1 MAWVKFSDNF
11 PHHPKVIGLSNE
23 AFRLHVEAMCHANH
37 YLTDG
42 FITFGA
48 ADAMATTIVRALF
61 LTVAARANDAFHAP
75 DPSTDLPSPND
86 VVEELVKVGIW
97 DAEKGGYRIH
107 DYHKYQPPRE
117 EVEARQ
123 KAEQLARQTGG
134 RLRAAG
140 AARDEKGRLLPTNT
154 QLTQLTGQ
162 LPPSPGPVP
171 GPVIG
176 PPSPVG
182 KKQSPRREGARFA
195 APTCDEVKSFW
206 RERKLTGD
214 PEDFFDYFSNT
225 KWRLSGGKGA
235 VMADWHLA
243 AQRWSRND
251 PVIRPRG
258 NGAAPRQVDPVA
270 AAQAAAENDRQL
282 KEARAKLARGEGV

>member
-42 FITFGA
+42 LITCGA

-61 LTVAARANDAFHAP
+61 LTVAARASDAFHAP
-75 DPSTDLPSPND
+75 DPTHDLPGPQH
-86 VVEELVKVGIW
+86 VVDELVKAGIW
-97 DAEKGGYRIH
+97 DADKDGFRIH

-123 KAEQLARQTGG
+123 QAEQLARQAGG

-140 AARDEKGRLLPTNT
+140 AARDEKGRLLPTKT
-154 QLTQLTGQ
+154 QLTQLPAQ

-171 GPVIG
+171 GPVTG
-176 PPSPVG
+176 TPSPV
-182 KKQSPRREGARFA
+182 KAKPSPRREGARFA
-195 APTCDEVKSFW
+195 APTRDEVKSFW
-206 RERKLTGD
+206 KERKLAGD
-214 PEDFFDYFSNT
+214 PEDFFDYFENT
-225 KWRLSGGKGA
+225 RWRLSGGKGA

-251 PVIRPRG
+251 PVIRPRA
-258 NGAAPRQVDPVA
+258 NGSAPRPPDPA
-270 AAQAAAENDRQL
+270 AAALAAAENERQL